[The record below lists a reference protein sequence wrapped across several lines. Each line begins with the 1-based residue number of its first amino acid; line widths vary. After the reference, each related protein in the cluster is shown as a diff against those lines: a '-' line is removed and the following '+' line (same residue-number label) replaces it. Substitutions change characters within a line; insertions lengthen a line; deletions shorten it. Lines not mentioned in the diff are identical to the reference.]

1 MLVEKIKN
9 DLTKHLKSGDK
20 AKVSLTRLLLA
31 AVKDKEISLRNS
43 AEEDNLLND
52 SIVMDIIKKMIKQ
65 RNLAIESF
73 KKANRLDLVEKE
85 ELESQLLSVYLPKQL
100 TEDELN
106 AVITKVIND
115 TNAESIRD
123 MSIVMKVLKEDFGDQ
138 CDFQKASKV
147 VKEKLSKKNVKVF
160 DTG

>member
-1 MLVEKIKN
+1 MLIEKIKS
-9 DLTKHLKSGDK
+9 DLTKYLKSGDK

-43 AEEDNLLND
+43 AEEDNQLND

-123 MSIVMKVLKEDFGDQ
+123 MSKVMKVLKEDFGDQ

-147 VKEKLSKKNVKVF
+147 VKEKLSKNSN
-160 DTG
+160 

>member
-9 DLTKHLKSGDK
+9 DLTRHLKSGDK

-31 AVKDKEISLRNS
+31 AVKDKEISLRS
-43 AEEDNLLND
+43 TADEDSNLND
-52 SIVMDIIKKMIKQ
+52 SIVIDIIKKMIKQ

-100 TEDELN
+100 TDDELN
-106 AVITKVIND
+106 SVITKVIND

-123 MSIVMKVLKEDFGDQ
+123 MSKVMKVLKEGFGDQ

-147 VKEKLSKKNVKVF
+147 VKEMLSKNSS
-160 DTG
+160 

>member
-31 AVKDKEISLRNS
+31 AVKDKEISLRNT
-43 AEEDNLLND
+43 AEEDNQLND
-52 SIVMDIIKKMIKQ
+52 SVVMDIIKKMIKQ

-85 ELESQLLSVYLPKQL
+85 ELESQLLSVYLPTQL
-100 TEDELN
+100 TEEELN
-106 AVITKVIND
+106 TVIAKVIND

-123 MSIVMKVLKEDFGDQ
+123 MSNVMKVLKEDFGDQ
-138 CDFQKASKV
+138 CDFQKASKM
-147 VKEKLSKKNVKVF
+147 VKEKLSKNSN
-160 DTG
+160 

>member
-43 AEEDNLLND
+43 AEEDNQLND
-52 SIVMDIIKKMIKQ
+52 SVVMDIIKKMIKQ

-85 ELESQLLSVYLPKQL
+85 ELESQLLSVYLPTQL
-100 TEDELN
+100 TEEELN
-106 AVITKVIND
+106 TVIAKVIND

-123 MSIVMKVLKEDFGDQ
+123 MSNVMKVLKEDFGDQ

-147 VKEKLSKKNVKVF
+147 VKEKLSKNSN
-160 DTG
+160 

>member
-31 AVKDKEISLRNS
+31 AVKDKEISLRNT
-43 AEEDNLLND
+43 AEEDNQLND
-52 SIVMDIIKKMIKQ
+52 SVVMDIIKKMIKQ
-65 RNLAIESF
+65 RNLAIDSF

-100 TEDELN
+100 TDDELN
-106 AVITKVIND
+106 SVITKVIND

-123 MSIVMKVLKEDFGDQ
+123 MSKVMKVLKEGFGDQ

-147 VKEKLSKKNVKVF
+147 VKEML
-160 DTG
+160 

>member
-1 MLVEKIKN
+1 MLIEKIKS

-43 AEEDNLLND
+43 AEEDNQLND
-52 SIVMDIIKKMIKQ
+52 SIVMEIIKKMIKQ

-100 TEDELN
+100 TEEELN
-106 AVITKVIND
+106 VVIAKVIND
-115 TNAESIRD
+115 INAESIRD
-123 MSIVMKVLKEDFGDQ
+123 MSKVMKVLKKDFGDQ

-147 VKEKLSKKNVKVF
+147 VKERLSKNSN
-160 DTG
+160 

>member
-9 DLTKHLKSGDK
+9 DLTKYLKSGDK

-31 AVKDKEISLRNS
+31 AVKDKEISLRNT
-43 AEEDNLLND
+43 AEEDNQLND
-52 SIVMDIIKKMIKQ
+52 SVVMDIIKKMIKQ

-85 ELESQLLSVYLPKQL
+85 ELESQLLSVYLPTQL
-100 TEDELN
+100 TEEELN
-106 AVITKVIND
+106 TVIAKVIND

-123 MSIVMKVLKEDFGDQ
+123 MSNVMKVLKEDFGDQ
-138 CDFQKASKV
+138 CDFQKASKM
-147 VKEKLSKKNVKVF
+147 VKEKLSKNSN
-160 DTG
+160 

>member
-31 AVKDKEISLRNS
+31 AVKDKEISLRNT
-43 AEEDNLLND
+43 AEEDNQLND
-52 SIVMDIIKKMIKQ
+52 SVVMDIIKKMIKQ

-85 ELESQLLSVYLPKQL
+85 ELESQLLSVYLPTQL
-100 TEDELN
+100 TEEELN
-106 AVITKVIND
+106 TVIAKVIND

-123 MSIVMKVLKEDFGDQ
+123 MSKVMKVLKEDFGDQ
-138 CDFQKASKV
+138 CDFQKASKM
-147 VKEKLSKKNVKVF
+147 VKEKLSKNSN
-160 DTG
+160 

>member
-43 AEEDNLLND
+43 AEEDNQLND
-52 SIVMDIIKKMIKQ
+52 SVVMDIIKKMIKQ

-100 TEDELN
+100 SEEELN
-106 AVITKVIND
+106 TLIAKVIND

-123 MSIVMKVLKEDFGDQ
+123 MSNVMKVLKEEFGDQ
-138 CDFQKASKV
+138 CDFQKASKI
-147 VKEKLSKKNVKVF
+147 VKGKLSKNSN
-160 DTG
+160 

>member
-43 AEEDNLLND
+43 AEEDNQLND
-52 SIVMDIIKKMIKQ
+52 SVVMDIIKKMIKQ

-100 TEDELN
+100 TEEELN
-106 AVITKVIND
+106 TVIAKVIND

-123 MSIVMKVLKEDFGDQ
+123 MSNVMKVLKENFGDQ

-147 VKEKLSKKNVKVF
+147 VKEKLSKNSN
-160 DTG
+160 

>member
-31 AVKDKEISLRNS
+31 AVKDKEISLRNT
-43 AEEDNLLND
+43 AEEDNQLND
-52 SIVMDIIKKMIKQ
+52 SVVMDIIKKMIKQ

-85 ELESQLLSVYLPKQL
+85 ELESQLLSVYLPTQL
-100 TEDELN
+100 TEEELN
-106 AVITKVIND
+106 TVIAKVIND

-123 MSIVMKVLKEDFGDQ
+123 MSTVMKVLKEDFGDQ
-138 CDFQKASKV
+138 CDFQKASKM
-147 VKEKLSKKNVKVF
+147 VKEKLSKTSN
-160 DTG
+160 

>member
-31 AVKDKEISLRNS
+31 AVKDKEISLRTN
-43 AEEDNLLND
+43 AEEDNKLND
-52 SIVMDIIKKMIKQ
+52 SLVMDIIKKMIKQ

-85 ELESQLLSVYLPKQL
+85 KLESELLSIYLPKQL
-100 TEDELN
+100 SDLELTS
-106 AVITKVIND
+106 VIIKVIKD
-115 TNAESIRD
+115 TKAESIRD
-123 MSIVMKVLKEDFGDQ
+123 MSKVMKVLKEDYGDH
-138 CDFQKASKV
+138 CDFQKASII
-147 VKEKLSKKNVKVF
+147 VKENLSNNSN
-160 DTG
+160 

>member
-31 AVKDKEISLRNS
+31 AVKDKEISLRNT
-43 AEEDNLLND
+43 AEEDNQLND
-52 SIVMDIIKKMIKQ
+52 SVVMDIIKKMIKQ

-100 TEDELN
+100 TEEELN
-106 AVITKVIND
+106 IVIAKVIND

-123 MSIVMKVLKEDFGDQ
+123 MSNVMKVLKEDFGDQ
-138 CDFQKASKV
+138 CDFQKASKM
-147 VKEKLSKKNVKVF
+147 VKEKLSKTSN
-160 DTG
+160 

>member
-9 DLTKHLKSGDK
+9 DLTKYLKSGDK

-31 AVKDKEISLRNS
+31 AVKDKEISLRNT
-43 AEEDNLLND
+43 AEEDNQLND
-52 SIVMDIIKKMIKQ
+52 SVVMDIIKKMIKQ

-85 ELESQLLSVYLPKQL
+85 ELESQLLSVYLPTQL
-100 TEDELN
+100 TEEELN
-106 AVITKVIND
+106 TVIAKVIND

-123 MSIVMKVLKEDFGDQ
+123 MSTVMKVLKEDFGDQ
-138 CDFQKASKV
+138 CDFQKASKM
-147 VKEKLSKKNVKVF
+147 VKEKLSKTSN
-160 DTG
+160 

>member
-31 AVKDKEISLRNS
+31 AVKDKEISLRNT
-43 AEEDNLLND
+43 AEEDNQLND
-52 SIVMDIIKKMIKQ
+52 SVVMDIIKKMIKQ

-100 TEDELN
+100 TEEELN
-106 AVITKVIND
+106 TVIAKVIND

-123 MSIVMKVLKEDFGDQ
+123 MSNVMKVLKEDFGDQ

-147 VKEKLSKKNVKVF
+147 VKEKLSKNSN
-160 DTG
+160 

>member
-9 DLTKHLKSGDK
+9 DLTKYLKSGDK

-31 AVKDKEISLRNS
+31 AVKDKEISLRNT
-43 AEEDNLLND
+43 AEEDNQLND
-52 SIVMDIIKKMIKQ
+52 SVVMDIIKKMIKQ

-85 ELESQLLSVYLPKQL
+85 ELESQLLSVYLPTQL
-100 TEDELN
+100 TEEELN
-106 AVITKVIND
+106 TVIAKVIND

-123 MSIVMKVLKEDFGDQ
+123 MSNVMKVLKEDFGDQ

-147 VKEKLSKKNVKVF
+147 VKEKLSKNSN
-160 DTG
+160 